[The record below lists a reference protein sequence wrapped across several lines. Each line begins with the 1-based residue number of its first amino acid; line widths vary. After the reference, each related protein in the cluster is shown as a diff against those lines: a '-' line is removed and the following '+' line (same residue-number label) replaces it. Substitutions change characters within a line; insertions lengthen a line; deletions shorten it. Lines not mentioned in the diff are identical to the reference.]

1 MAPISSNTSKAQVN
15 AGKQTKPRG
24 PGPLRRL
31 LPFIKPY
38 AALYLVGIVGVA
50 LANLGFNVVFARMII
65 DFTCGAM
72 EISPRAILGS
82 VTLLAASMLV
92 LGVLVFWA
100 GRKLI
105 NATTMVLGDLRDAF
119 FHKVLT
125 MPVGETERRH
135 SGDILSRATNDIS
148 LAGTAFSQS
157 FQTLANTV
165 FSGVGSAVYA
175 VMLDPKLGL
184 MAIAVCAL
192 PLIASSFF
200 VPRLRAAGRVLQ
212 ESKGRLVSGFSD
224 LIQGAEVI
232 RTFNLSD
239 AMYQRVA
246 GEIAQVQE
254 AGLRQAHLEAGRSA
268 AGGVA
273 GLIRVLFTVYAT
285 RQAILNPAMIPL
297 LVGIVQLMNPIGNM
311 FSTLGTTIA
320 GIQANLAAGERVLE
334 ILDIP
339 AEPVIYTPPIAA
351 TPLKPT
357 HVVTASETAADTAA
371 ADTGAGDAGTEDA
384 GIVGADG
391 ARPGEAMPGVT
402 KEAPAILVKDLTFRY
417 PDNPVNTLEGVCFSV
432 PKGKTVAVVGPSGSG
447 KTTLFK
453 VLLGLYPP
461 LSGDILVDSQS
472 IYETDLE
479 AWRAKFSYVPQDAFL
494 FSGTVL
500 ENVQGSEQCAGPDS
514 GWARLTGACHRPRR
528 RICRQAPRGL
538 HSQVGQRGGN
548 LSGGQRQRLAI
559 ARAVFKD
566 APVLLLDEA
575 TSHLDTESEKL
586 VQAALQQLMQTRTCI
601 VIAHRLSTDENDH
614 QIIYLEDWR
623 ITERGT
629 HGEAGRPDSRPDCW
643 WTGNCHIDNIH
654 VTREG
659 GKHLCTYDSDLRQAK
674 NLLVVSPHPDDAEI
688 AAGGTIA
695 PWLKQ
700 APGSLTPW

>member
-65 DFTCGAM
+65 DFTRGAM

-500 ENVQGSEQCAGPDS
+500 ENVQGSEQGAGPDS
-514 GWARLTGACHRPRR
+514 ALGEVDKALAIAHADEFVGKLPD
-528 RICRQAPRGL
+528 GL

-559 ARAVFKD
+559 ARAVKD

-601 VIAHRLSTDENDH
+601 VIAHRLSTVENAH
-614 QIIYLEDWR
+614 QILYLEDGR

-629 HGEAGRPDSRPDCW
+629 HGELMADLDSRY
-643 WTGNCHIDNIH
+643 
-654 VTREG
+654 R
-659 GKHLCTYDSDLRQAK
+659 
-674 NLLVVSPHPDDAEI
+674 LLVDRELSHR
-688 AAGGTIA
+688 
-695 PWLKQ
+695 
-700 APGSLTPW
+700 